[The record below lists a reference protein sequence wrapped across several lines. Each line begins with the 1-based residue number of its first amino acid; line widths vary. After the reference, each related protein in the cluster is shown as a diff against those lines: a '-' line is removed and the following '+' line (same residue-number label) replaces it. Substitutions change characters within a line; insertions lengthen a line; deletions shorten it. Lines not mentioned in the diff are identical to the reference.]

1 MAIGSLLKKTA
12 TVYAAKKGF
21 DAVRGAR
28 RPEPRRSLGRKLVT
42 AIPIAL
48 IGGAGIILARR
59 GRLPAVPN
67 IIGRK
72 TSPGFDS
79 AADGDGP
86 FTESSRLSDRPI

>member
-12 TVYAAKKGF
+12 AVYAVKKGY

-28 RPEPRRSLGRKLVT
+28 RPEPRRSLGRKLGA
-42 AIPIAL
+42 AITMAL
-48 IGGAGIILARR
+48 IGGAGIMLARW
-59 GRLPAVPN
+59 GRLPAIPD

-79 AADGDGP
+79 ASNGDGP
-86 FTESSRLSDRPI
+86 FTESSTLSDRPM